1 MGILASEF
9 HLTLPLHLKQSAYD
23 GCVGLKGNVVLRLLH
38 LSRRNPACT
47 AMKIERI
54 ELHQLNGKVAA
65 PYKSS
70 MQWKTHRGTVA
81 VRVVADDGTYGW
93 GETGGDASAIAG
105 IAASVIGKNPAHF
118 GSIWQSIINP
128 RYQSGGYGGLASK
141 TASAIDIALHDLV
154 GKSRGVPVY
163 ELLGGKVRDRICAY
177 ATGLFYTE
185 DDLNDPTWSG
195 FLDEAQGYVE
205 AGFVGMK
212 MKIGGFTF
220 SEDVDRV
227 GALRRKVGDGVRIMV
242 DANEAYDP
250 MTAISM
256 ARSIA
261 DFDVTWFEEPTC
273 SRSLEDNLLITSRSP
288 VPTAGG
294 ESASTR
300 RDVARLLGRRIFD
313 MIQPEV
319 VNVGG
324 ISELKLCAD
333 MSEAFNIRFFP
344 HFFNTHIS
352 LAAILHTLATISQ
365 APPAHP
371 KEPFVN
377 EPVTEFDQ
385 TSHPVREEL
394 TDPFFQLSNG
404 CIDVPEAPGLGIE
417 VNEDA
422 LDHFRQ
428 GDVIVVD

>member
-1 MGILASEF
+1 
-9 HLTLPLHLKQSAYD
+9 
-23 GCVGLKGNVVLRLLH
+23 
-38 LSRRNPACT
+38 
-47 AMKIERI
+47 MKIERI
-54 ELHQLNGKVAA
+54 EFHQLNGEVAA

-93 GETGGDASAIAG
+93 GETGGDASAIASV
-105 IAASVIGKNPAHF
+105 AAPVIGMNPENF
-118 GSIWQSIINP
+118 GSIWQSIIHP

-154 GKSRGVPVY
+154 GKARNVPVY
-163 ELLGGKVRDRICAY
+163 ELLGGKVRDRLCAY

-185 DDLNDPTWSG
+185 ADLTDPTWSN

-205 AGFVGMK
+205 AGYAGMK

-220 SEDVDRV
+220 AEDVDRV
-227 GALRRKVGDGVRIMV
+227 GSLRRNVGDNIRIMV

-256 ARSIA
+256 ARRIA
-261 DFDVTWFEEPTC
+261 DFDVTWFEEPT
-273 SRSLEDNLLITSRSP
+273 SSQSLEDNLMITSRSP

-300 RDVARLLGRRIFD
+300 RDVAHLLGRRIFD
-313 MIQPEV
+313 IIQPEV

-333 MSEAFNIRFFP
+333 MAEAFNVCFFP

-385 TSHPVREEL
+385 TSHPVREAL
-394 TDPFFQLSNG
+394 TDPYFNQTDG
-404 CIDVPEAPGLGIE
+404 YIDVPNAPGLGIE

-422 LDHFRQ
+422 LNHFRQ
-428 GDVIVVD
+428 GEVVVVD